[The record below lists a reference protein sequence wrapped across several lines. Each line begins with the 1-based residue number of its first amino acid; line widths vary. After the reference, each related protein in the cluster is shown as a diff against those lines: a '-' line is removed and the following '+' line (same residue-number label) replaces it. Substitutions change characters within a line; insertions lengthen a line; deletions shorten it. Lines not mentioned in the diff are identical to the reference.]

1 MLKREKQK
9 PDLTEGVIV
18 EVQSI
23 ETGQYHSGKIIKN
36 DPNSNLFKI
45 DFGNNKIEDAV
56 HINRIKP
63 TKGVNQWTKEKD
75 RALKIMVAK
84 LKFNREITRFY
95 YYRISREEGYWAWTL
110 ILISTFTSTLSLGN
124 NVDIEPFAHYFK
136 FLGFAITLMS
146 TVTTL
151 IAAWMKKQR
160 YLDRINNCD
169 RYLQKI
175 NTIIEQID
183 LILIHDPQ
191 DRMTYGEFNEKIYP
205 NIQSLSTTPPIS
217 PEEQKYCIYQITV
230 NYPEIIMCDGDRD
243 NKLWPW
249 FDIYLD
255 NHSNPRITSYGESV
269 IRSYI
274 REERA
279 RQRTS
284 IRSCFGCCLPHQDT
298 LISKYYT
305 YMNLHPTFKTQEHLF
320 KIGSIVLLQSEF
332 FNKFKQHRQSVNCDI
347 ILGEIIK
354 RYDRNNYRIKLI
366 THDQT
371 TFEYL
376 KTHRLLYFDIED
388 TMIIEILED
397 EKRERLYTSVEMK
410 KERTYNNK
418 AKLLT
423 NRNRTILNNNQMPK
437 QTTHMKQVQPDQYQ
451 KQIVS
456 IKSNEQHP
464 KTHITTTVNDE
475 ENIVIEMA
483 HVENEKNKNIECDN
497 SNNSNV

>member
-1 MLKREKQK
+1 MLKREKQNK
-9 PDLTEGVIV
+9 PELTEGVIV

-36 DPNSNLFKI
+36 DPNGNLFKI

-136 FLGFAITLMS
+136 LLGFAITLMS

-183 LILIHDPQ
+183 LILIHDPH

-249 FDIYLD
+249 FDIYID
-255 NHSNPRITSYGESV
+255 NHSHPRITSYGESV

-284 IRSCFGCCLPHQDT
+284 IRSCFGCFLPHQDT

-305 YMNLHPTFKTQEHLF
+305 YMNLQPTFKTQEHLF

-332 FNKFKQHRQSVNCDI
+332 FNKLKQHRQSVNCDI

-366 THDQT
+366 THDQS

-388 TMIIEILED
+388 TMIIEILDD

-418 AKLLT
+418 AKLIT
-423 NRNRTILNNNQMPK
+423 NRNRTVIKNNHLQ
-437 QTTHMKQVQPDQYQ
+437 QHVEQ
-451 KQIVS
+451 KQSTPV
-456 IKSNEQHP
+456 KSDKPQLKTHTATNVNEQ
-464 KTHITTTVNDE
+464 
-475 ENIVIEMA
+475 ENIVIEIA
-483 HVENEKNKNIECDN
+483 SVENEKNKVLECDT
-497 SNNSNV
+497 SNNSIV